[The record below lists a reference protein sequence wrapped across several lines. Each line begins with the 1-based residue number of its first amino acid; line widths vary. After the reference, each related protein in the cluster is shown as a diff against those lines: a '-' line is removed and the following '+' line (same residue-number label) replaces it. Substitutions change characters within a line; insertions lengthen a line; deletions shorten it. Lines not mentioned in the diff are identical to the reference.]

1 MRAFVYFALS
11 VRWLHCRR
19 DKDSNI
25 SKRHF
30 THYLPGQLY
39 SERTGTFNKGMLIY
53 RNQNA
58 RTTNEITIGK
68 SVKSWRS
75 DSLMTLVHFPMI
87 LLNIY
92 MNIVYKIND
101 KCNSVRLQL
110 KVIFGRSQ
118 GAVILPICNL
128 LLHMF
133 KTPLEC

>member
-1 MRAFVYFALS
+1 MRAFVYLALS

-19 DKDSNI
+19 DKAVTATYQFKTS
-25 SKRHF
+25 F
-30 THYLPGQLY
+30 Y
-39 SERTGTFNKGMLIY
+39 SLSSWATLLWKNGGLKGMLIY

-87 LLNIY
+87 LFS

-118 GAVILPICNL
+118 GAVILQICNL

-133 KTPLEC
+133 KTPLGC